1 MIIPNIAMTVYS
13 VVVGAASRI
22 LNLWN
27 KLSRDWTAEVRNW
40 ENIT

>member
-22 LNLWN
+22 LNLWQ
-27 KLSRDWTAEVRNW
+27 KLSRQWQVENRNW
-40 ENIT
+40 NDIT